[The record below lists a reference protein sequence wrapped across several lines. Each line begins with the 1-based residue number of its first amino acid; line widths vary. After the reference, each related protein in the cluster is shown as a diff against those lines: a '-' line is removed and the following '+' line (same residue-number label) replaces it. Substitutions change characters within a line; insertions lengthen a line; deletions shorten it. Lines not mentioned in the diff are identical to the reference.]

1 MFSTRI
7 TKLLGIRHPV
17 ICGCMQWL
25 TRAELVAA
33 VAEAGGLGI
42 IPAATFDSIDELKQE
57 IRKTRQLT
65 SKPFAVNVTLIPMGR
80 PFSHA
85 EMLMA
90 AIDEG
95 VPVIETAARNPQDY
109 VDMIKASGAVYL
121 HKCARVQ
128 DVVKAARLGADM
140 VTVVGFECGG
150 HPGRQDVST
159 MVKVARA
166 VNAVDIPIAAG
177 GGISDGRGLVAA
189 LSLGAEAV
197 VMGTRFFAVRECPAH
212 DDIKAALVS
221 ADEASTG
228 LALTTLEPVRVLR
241 NPVLDR
247 VGELETKG
255 ASIAEM
261 YPLVSGRRG
270 LKAYMSGHADD
281 ALIPCGQGVGLIDD
295 IPTVAELMDRIMSEA
310 GMAIERVGA
319 MASVPNQRG

>member
-7 TKLLGIRHPV
+7 TKLLGIEHPV

-42 IPAATFDSIDELKQE
+42 IPAATFGTIDEIKQE

-65 SKPFAVNVTLIPMGR
+65 SKPFAVNVTLIPMGK

-85 EMLMA
+85 EMLQA
-90 AIDEG
+90 AVDEG
-95 VPVIETAARNPQDY
+95 VPVIETAARNPQEY
-109 VDMIKASGAVYL
+109 MELIKGSGAVHM

-128 DVVKAARLGADM
+128 DVIKAAKLGADM

-159 MVKVARA
+159 MVKVSRA
-166 VNAVDIPIAAG
+166 VNAVDVPIAAG

-212 DDIKAALVS
+212 DDIKAALVR
-221 ADEASTG
+221 ADETSTG
-228 LALTTLEPVRVLR
+228 LALTTLEPVRALR
-241 NPVLDR
+241 NRVLER
-247 VGELETKG
+247 VAELEKKG
-255 ASIAEM
+255 ASIAEL
-261 YPLVSGRRG
+261 YPLVAGRRG
-270 LKAYMSGHADD
+270 LRAYMSGDADD

-295 IPTVAELMDRIMSEA
+295 VPTVAELMDRIMSEA
-310 GMAIERVGA
+310 RMAVERLAA
-319 MASVPNQRG
+319 MARVS

>member
-7 TKLLGIRHPV
+7 TKLLGIQHPV

-42 IPAATFDSIDELKQE
+42 IPAATFDSIDEIKQE

-85 EMLMA
+85 EMLKA

-109 VDMIKASGAVYL
+109 MDLIRSSGAVHM

-128 DVVKAARLGADM
+128 DVVKAVKLGADM

-150 HPGRQDVST
+150 HPGHQDVST
-159 MVKVARA
+159 MVKVSRA
-166 VNAVDIPIAAG
+166 VNAVDVPIAAG

-197 VMGTRFFAVRECPAH
+197 VMGTRFFATRECPAH
-212 DDIKAALVS
+212 DEIKAALVG
-221 ADEASTG
+221 ADETSTG
-228 LALTTLEPVRVLR
+228 LALATLEPVRALR
-241 NPVLDR
+241 NQVLER

-270 LKAYMSGHADD
+270 LKAYMSGNADD

-295 IPTVAELMDRIMSEA
+295 IPSVAELMERIMSDA
-310 GMAIERVGA
+310 ARAVQRINGLAH
-319 MASVPNQRG
+319 AS